1 MKLGKHYRVYLL
13 RCCNCHLR
21 NLRPTYSNTIKWKNS
36 NQQSGKKID
45 AFDSTHLCILC
56 ANIDRR
62 HVIDDVLDGPSID
75 SLPIA
80 TWHVATQGWTSDWR
94 WCGRS
99 RGWLRF
105 RRYASRSPRFRPLPF
120 SRCESTWTRQI
131 QRTRHSRVSFVR
143 TYHHG
148 QFKFIECI

>member
-1 MKLGKHYRVYLL
+1 MKPGKHYRVYLP

-21 NLRPTYSNTIKWKNS
+21 NLRPTYSNKTVKWKNP
-36 NQQSGKKID
+36 NQQSGKKMD
-45 AFDSTHLCILC
+45 TTHLCILC

-80 TWHVATQGWTSDWR
+80 TWHVATQGWASDWR

-99 RGWLRF
+99 RSWLRF
-105 RRYASRSPRFRPLPF
+105 RRHASRSPRFRPLPLPG
-120 SRCESTWTRQI
+120 CESTWTRQI

-143 TYHHG
+143 TCIHHG